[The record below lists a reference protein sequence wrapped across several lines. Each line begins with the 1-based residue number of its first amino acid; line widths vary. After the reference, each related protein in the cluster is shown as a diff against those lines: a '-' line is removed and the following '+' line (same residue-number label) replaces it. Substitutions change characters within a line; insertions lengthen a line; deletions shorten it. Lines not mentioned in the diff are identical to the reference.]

1 MKITQMLTIGWR
13 VRFGYFAS
21 YCGHRPMPGLSDQIR
36 SDWLALTERL
46 LRFRETSGQLGQT

>member
-21 YCGHRPMPGLSDQIR
+21 YCGHRPMPVYRTRSGAIGL
-36 SDWLALTERL
+36 L
-46 LRFRETSGQLGQT
+46 